1 MASSPTTKRPVEP
14 EGGDRRDWM
23 QTSFNFALGS
33 AMAGIGLTIS
43 TIAIAARVAHGGE
56 RLRQQHQ

>member
-1 MASSPTTKRPVEP
+1 
-14 EGGDRRDWM
+14 M

-33 AMAGIGLTIS
+33 AMASIGLTIS